1 MTKAD
6 NTTRPVNFIRFHGL
20 TLLVVENGGVE
31 YIKAKALTD
40 LIGLDWRTARRTL
53 TGKDNTHLY
62 GTRELDAPELDGLGG
77 LKPTRTPVSTPSE
90 PALETTGCPETGGS
104 TPSNEAAGGDITPR
118 NGALYVRLDR
128 SRMFVARISTDRMRA
143 NGNDEAA
150 DFVLK
155 LQIEWA
161 EALHQYET
169 NGVAIK
175 KGHKDTQAEL
185 ATLYKLR
192 VLAETPAERQS
203 LSALIAEAFAAL
215 GHPLDAD
222 SQQSLPLGQ

>member
-1 MTKAD
+1 MTRAD

-31 YIKAKALTD
+31 YVDPRPICELAGVQWKGARKSITSGDNAK
-40 LIGLDWRTARRTL
+40 
-53 TGKDNTHLY
+53 LY
-62 GTRELDAPELDGLGG
+62 GARLLEPVRFGVESKNSPAEPADSALPEADSGFEPTLDG
-77 LKPTRTPVSTPSE
+77 
-90 PALETTGCPETGGS
+90 
-104 TPSNEAAGGDITPR
+104 AGGIASYPGT
-118 NGALYVRLDR
+118 GVLHIRLDR
-128 SRMFVARISTDRMRA
+128 SRMFLARINTNQMRA
-143 NGNDEAA
+143 QGNVDAA
-150 DFVLK
+150 DLLLA

-192 VLAETPAERQS
+192 VLAETPAERAS

-215 GHPLDAD
+215 GHPIDAD
-222 SQQSLPLGQ
+222 AQQSLPLGQ